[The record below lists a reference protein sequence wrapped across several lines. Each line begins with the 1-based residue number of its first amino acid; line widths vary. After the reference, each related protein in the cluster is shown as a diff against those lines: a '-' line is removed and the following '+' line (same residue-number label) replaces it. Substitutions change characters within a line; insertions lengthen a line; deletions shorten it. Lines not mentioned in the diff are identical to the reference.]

1 MGSGWPGTPSE
12 QSFAL
17 LLQLLFVFP
26 NIMRWV
32 PGPHQR
38 IYANYL
44 KLAKFVG
51 KRLEMN
57 RQTLDPNSP
66 RDFIDCFLIKI
77 QQVSTSGPAL
87 WPLPGPADGGRGF
100 LPDSHSQD
108 SLEEATTVAASP
120 SGVSHP
126 GPCSRAGSAWA
137 SETAALLRKS
147 QAEPSLPGPCSK
159 RASGWGRLRFLK
171 PPSKISRP
179 QFLNGRG
186 ASLQPCLKNQTGSS
200 ALQEKNNPNSHFN
213 EDTMSKSTVNLFFA
227 GTETVSST
235 LRYGLRILLRHSE
248 VEGKPGEGT
257 GEWGG
262 ACSV

>member
-1 MGSGWPGTPSE
+1 MAQGHLDGGAGLGREQVGSGQPGPPSK

-38 IYANYL
+38 IYTNYL

-51 KRLEMN
+51 ERLEMN

-108 SLEEATTVAASP
+108 PLEEATTVAAS
-120 SGVSHP
+120 SP
-126 GPCSRAGSAWA
+126 GSR
-137 SETAALLRKS
+137 T
-147 QAEPSLPGPCSK
+147 
-159 RASGWGRLRFLK
+159 RAV
-171 PPSKISRP
+171 
-179 QFLNGRG
+179 
-186 ASLQPCLKNQTGSS
+186 QPRWLCL
-200 ALQEKNNPNSHFN
+200 
-213 EDTMSKSTVNLFFA
+213 
-227 GTETVSST
+227 
-235 LRYGLRILLRHSE
+235 GLRDSSSVAGE
-248 VEGKPGEGT
+248 PG
-257 GEWGG
+257 
-262 ACSV
+262 